1 MSDDSELERLK
12 AERLAEMR
20 LNISSQRSQEP
31 EPAGDPKKASYRD
44 ILVKNLGYRGAEV
57 LQNAE
62 YQFPREASVISQ
74 KLGELLA
81 SGEINETIDG
91 GKLLALFRSVG
102 VNVRMDTKIKVEKD
116 GKLVSL
122 SDKLGMGKSGEQ

>member
-1 MSDDSELERLK
+1 LSDDSELERLK

-20 LNISSQRSQEP
+20 RNISSQRSPEP
-31 EPAGDPKKASYRD
+31 EPTSNPKKVSYRD
-44 ILVKNLGYRGAEV
+44 VLVKNLGYRGAEV

-62 YQFPREASVISQ
+62 YQFPREAAVISQ

-102 VNVRMDTKIKVEKD
+102 VNVRMDTKIQVEKD
-116 GKLVSL
+116 GELVSL